1 MKALLTLI
9 SLACLLAS
17 QGAAAAVHSLLTGLQ
32 TEHVDVTMTFTGSD
46 TLIYGALSKPGDVII
61 KVSSPDVSVDMSHK
75 KAIGPFWLD
84 SGKITVLHTP
94 GLYYLMSSRPIDKI
108 LSTQEQQKYGLHLKD
123 ALKQAKVDM
132 AAASTMG
139 DWQKAFINL
148 KQTSGLFRQLPDA
161 VKLVERRLFSATIE
175 LPANIPLGTY
185 HLDIYLV
192 QNGHVISHQTRNLE
206 VDQVQLEHWV
216 ANAVNNHSWLFGIAF
231 TIFALLLGL
240 TLGMALRRGSDS

>member
-1 MKALLTLI
+1 MKIVATLFTLT
-9 SLACLLAS
+9 CLLMS
-17 QGAAAAVHSLLTGLQ
+17 QGATAAVHSLLTGLQ

-46 TLIYGALSKPGDVII
+46 TLIYGALSKPGDVVI

-75 KAIGPFWLD
+75 KAIGPLWLD
-84 SGKITVLHTP
+84 SGKLTIRHTP
-94 GLYYLMSSRPIDKI
+94 GLYYLMSSRPLDKI
-108 LSTQEQQKYGLHLKD
+108 LTPEQRQKYGLHLQD
-123 ALKQAKVDM
+123 ALKSAKVDD
-132 AAASTMG
+132 AAAQAMG
-139 DWQKAFINL
+139 DWQKAFLQL
-148 KQTSGLFRQLPDA
+148 KRNNGLFRQLPNA

-192 QNGHVISHQTRNLE
+192 QNGKVISHQVRNLE
-206 VDQVQLEHWV
+206 VNQVQLEHWV